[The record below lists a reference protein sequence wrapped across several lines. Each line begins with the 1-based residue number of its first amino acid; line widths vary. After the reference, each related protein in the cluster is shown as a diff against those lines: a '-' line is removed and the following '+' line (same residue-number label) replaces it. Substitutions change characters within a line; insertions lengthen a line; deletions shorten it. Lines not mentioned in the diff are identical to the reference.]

1 MEGLL
6 STGPTPS
13 SFPGTT
19 LHTDGWRA
27 YRRLPTIGYHHRWLD
42 HTKHYVDLNDPTL
55 HTNGIEGLWGT
66 FKRWLPQQGRYNLEE
81 YMWLYVWE
89 QNKRL
94 SGEDQFTALVKLV
107 LENNSS
113 ELLEQ
118 VNGTNRIQMQIQM
131 QPLLVMKKTR
141 TTRRKWKQ
149 RMRVQMMRIQM
160 KRMKTST
167 ISLIAFSA
175 KRSSARNVNW

>member
-1 MEGLL
+1 
-6 STGPTPS
+6 
-13 SFPGTT
+13 
-19 LHTDGWRA
+19 
-27 YRRLPTIGYHHRWLD
+27 
-42 HTKHYVDLNDPTL
+42 
-55 HTNGIEGLWGT
+55 
-66 FKRWLPQQGRYNLEE
+66 
-81 YMWLYVWE
+81 MWLYVWE

-141 TTRRKWKQ
+141 TTRRK
-149 RMRVQMMRIQM
+149 
-160 KRMKTST
+160 
-167 ISLIAFSA
+167 
-175 KRSSARNVNW
+175 